1 MFKWSSIFEPKMD
14 WIWECLHC
22 GHRWASTNPLKIR
35 ATAISKTSVKNSGWT
50 PLNSLMLIAYVTNII
65 YFVIKCT
72 KFWTYPQSQLLI
84 YLIWSYQLLMQ
95 CLIAVFVFCNQVEDL
110 SDCLL
115 RGGFLTGSV
124 LLPHQYKVK
133 VFQSLINLLDRKDTR
148 LLLKISRFPIK
159 KQIMLLI
166 ASLITVYPNLLIWS
180 W

>member
-1 MFKWSSIFEPKMD
+1 
-14 WIWECLHC
+14 
-22 GHRWASTNPLKIR
+22 
-35 ATAISKTSVKNSGWT
+35 
-50 PLNSLMLIAYVTNII
+50 
-65 YFVIKCT
+65 
-72 KFWTYPQSQLLI
+72 
-84 YLIWSYQLLMQ
+84 MQ

-166 ASLITVYPNLLIWS
+166 ASLITVYPNLLI
-180 W
+180 